1 MNRKIKDSIFGE
13 MEYKFGWFKREILN
27 LWGNEYEIIIK
38 VIAYNESEINEEQ
51 RNSYLKL
58 KSNINEISK
67 NSLELLKEYI
77 LKNYENEISEN
88 QIFKL
93 IIPKTILFK
102 QNGDFGILC
111 DTSLDEEN
119 GFVIVLSPKYEIGI
133 QDIFI

>member
-51 RNSYLKL
+51 RNSYLRL

-67 NSLELLKEYI
+67 NSLELLK
-77 LKNYENEISEN
+77 NYENEISEN

-93 IIPKTILFK
+93 VIPKTILFK

>member
-27 LWGNEYEIIIK
+27 LWGNEYGIIIK
-38 VIAYNESEINEEQ
+38 VIAYSESEINEEQ
-51 RNSYLKL
+51 RNSYLRL

-93 IIPKTILFK
+93 VIPKTILFK

>member
-51 RNSYLKL
+51 RNSYLIL

-93 IIPKTILFK
+93 VIPKTILFK

>member
-1 MNRKIKDSIFGE
+1 MNKKINDKIFGE
-13 MEYKFGWFKREILN
+13 MEYKFGWFKKEILN
-27 LWGNEYEIIIK
+27 LWGNKYEIIIK
-38 VIAYNESEINEEQ
+38 VIAYNVNEINEEQ

>member
-13 MEYKFGWFKREILN
+13 MEYTFGWFKREILN

-51 RNSYLKL
+51 RNSYLRL

-93 IIPKTILFK
+93 VIPKTILFK

>member
-51 RNSYLKL
+51 RNSYLRL

-77 LKNYENEISEN
+77 LKNYENDISEN

-93 IIPKTILFK
+93 VIPKTLLFK

>member
-38 VIAYNESEINEEQ
+38 VIAYNEREINEEQ
-51 RNSYLKL
+51 RNSYLRL

-93 IIPKTILFK
+93 VIPKTILFK

>member
-1 MNRKIKDSIFGE
+1 MNKKINDKIFGE

-51 RNSYLKL
+51 RNSYLRL

-93 IIPKTILFK
+93 VIPKTILFK

>member
-1 MNRKIKDSIFGE
+1 MNRKINDSIFGE

-51 RNSYLKL
+51 RNSYLRL

-93 IIPKTILFK
+93 VIPKTILFK

>member
-1 MNRKIKDSIFGE
+1 MNKKMNDKIFGE
-13 MEYKFGWFKREILN
+13 MEYKFGWFKKEILN
-27 LWGNEYEIIIK
+27 LWGNKYEIIIK
-38 VIAYNESEINEEQ
+38 VIAYNENEINEEQ

-67 NSLELLKEYI
+67 HSLELLKEYI

-93 IIPKTILFK
+93 VIPKTILFK

-111 DTSLDEEN
+111 DTSLDEKN

-133 QDIFI
+133 QDTFI

>member
-51 RNSYLKL
+51 RNSYLRL

-67 NSLELLKEYI
+67 NSLELLKDYI

-93 IIPKTILFK
+93 VIPKTILFK

>member
-51 RNSYLKL
+51 RNSYLRL

-93 IIPKTILFK
+93 VIPKTILFK

>member
-1 MNRKIKDSIFGE
+1 MNKKINDKIFGE
-13 MEYKFGWFKREILN
+13 MEYKFGWFKKEILN
-27 LWGNEYEIIIK
+27 LWGNKYEIIIK
-38 VIAYNESEINEEQ
+38 VIAYNENEINEEQ

-58 KSNINEISK
+58 KSNINV
-67 NSLELLKEYI
+67 
-77 LKNYENEISEN
+77 
-88 QIFKL
+88 
-93 IIPKTILFK
+93 IPKTILFK